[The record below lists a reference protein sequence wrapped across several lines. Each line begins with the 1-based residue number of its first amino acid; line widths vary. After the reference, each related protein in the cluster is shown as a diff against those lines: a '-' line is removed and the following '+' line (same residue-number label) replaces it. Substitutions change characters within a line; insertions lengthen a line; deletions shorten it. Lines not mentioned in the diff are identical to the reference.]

1 MKRTERIMKCDC
13 SLKTES
19 IIKAI
24 DRLNAKLL
32 ESENVG
38 EMKILSKEITNL
50 ENLLAGKKDN
60 FVLYCKYSLNR

>member
-1 MKRTERIMKCDC
+1 MKRSERIMKCNT

-24 DRLNAKLL
+24 ERLNAKLL

-38 EMKILSKEITNL
+38 EMKILSKEITEL
-50 ENLLAGKKDN
+50 EKLL
-60 FVLYCKYSLNR
+60 